1 MRDKLDDCSSKMP
14 FADRND
20 SVQTLFV
27 LLTAQST
34 PRTHGVRRRKQ
45 CLHHANPG
53 LLESFAHRRAP
64 LRIPVAYQHAIR
76 VRIGH
81 RERPY
86 DLAHK
91 RVVRIW
97 RGAKLSS
104 AIIPAGSRGAHAATG
119 SIPYT

>member
-1 MRDKLDDCSSKMP
+1 MAFDAANSVCTTRIRASWSRSRIAALR
-14 FADRND
+14 FASRSHIN
-20 SVQTLFV
+20 TRY
-27 LLTAQST
+27 A
-34 PRTHGVRRRKQ
+34 
-45 CLHHANPG
+45 
-53 LLESFAHRRAP
+53 FA
-64 LRIPVAYQHAIR
+64 
-76 VRIGH
+76 IGH